1 MWRTPCW
8 PPPTWPRRLKR
19 LTEPLATGLPLDP
32 EDDALI
38 AAAGAAL
45 RRHFHP
51 WRHRLAAAARDG
63 SGRIFTG
70 IHLGATVGRLSI
82 CAEATALGRALIEG
96 DGTIAAI
103 VTVRHPKPDEPH
115 RHPAVVPPCGACR
128 EMLADHAPDAQVIL
142 PGPNGLVR
150 VPALLLLPLPYQR

>member
-1 MWRTPCW
+1 LP
-8 PPPTWPRRLKR
+8 
-19 LTEPLATGLPLDP
+19 LTE

-70 IHLGATVGRLSI
+70 IHLGATVGRLSV

-96 DGTIAAI
+96 DGTVTAI
-103 VTVRHPKPDEPH
+103 VALRYPKPDEEPPH
-115 RHPAVVPPCGACR
+115 PTVVPPCGACR
-128 EMLADHAPDAQVIL
+128 EMLADHAPAAQVIL
-142 PGPNGLVR
+142 PGASGLVR
-150 VPALLLLPLPYQR
+150 IPAALLLPLPYQR

>member
-1 MWRTPCW
+1 V
-8 PPPTWPRRLKR
+8 
-19 LTEPLATGLPLDP
+19 E
-32 EDDALI
+32 
-38 AAAGAAL
+38 AAEAAL
-45 RRHFHP
+45 RQHFHP

-70 IHLGATVGRLSI
+70 LHLGATVGRLSI

-115 RHPAVVPPCGACR
+115 PHPAVVPPCGACR
-128 EMLADHAPDAQVIL
+128 EMLADHAAEALVIL

-150 VPALLLLPLPYQR
+150 IPALSLLPLPYQR